1 MCRQVHG
8 DSNQTRNSIP
18 RTEED
23 AYNSHGS
30 QHKLLYSHGKQHLKM
45 MLHAIKVC
53 WELFFFFS
61 HMAIFIF
68 KVFLFGSWALCEAAG
83 LVWPNCEMI
92 CCVIQ

>member
-53 WELFFFFS
+53 WELFFSFHIWQYLSSKFS
-61 HMAIFIF
+61 SLAHG
-68 KVFLFGSWALCEAAG
+68 LFVRQLVLCG
-83 LVWPNCEMI
+83 LIVR
-92 CCVIQ
+92 